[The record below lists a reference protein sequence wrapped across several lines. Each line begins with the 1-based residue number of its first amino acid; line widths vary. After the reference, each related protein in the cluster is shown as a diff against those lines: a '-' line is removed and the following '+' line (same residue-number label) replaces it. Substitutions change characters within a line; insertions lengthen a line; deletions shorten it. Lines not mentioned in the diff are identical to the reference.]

1 MKNEESSVDKTV
13 MHVESHAGNGHA
25 RSCKARGMCR
35 PLLLI
40 FHLSLFLL
48 IPSCTA
54 DDYEYSSHQCYL
66 IIDNSTHLDA
76 TLSSALVQ
84 LSPGVFCRIYTP
96 GDSYFYFES
105 NQGLSSKSAMNAV
118 DKQRTMVI
126 GVNNG
131 SGIIVGY
138 GTLNYPA
145 TLYAFDRQCPNC
157 YEETGLPR
165 YGLTMSDAGIATC
178 SSCQRTYDMNN
189 GGIVASG
196 ATGGDKKMFRYRVS
210 YVESTRVLFVNN

>member
-1 MKNEESSVDKTV
+1 MTNMNKRTDAPAPRTGRPTV
-13 MHVESHAGNGHA
+13 TA
-25 RSCKARGMCR
+25 RNILTAAVIGLVMSALFVSC
-35 PLLLI
+35 
-40 FHLSLFLL
+40 S
-48 IPSCTA
+48 A
-54 DDYEYSSHQCYL
+54 DDYEYSNHQCYL
-66 IIDNSTHLDA
+66 LLDNSTHLDA

-105 NQGLSSKSAMNAV
+105 NQGLSSKSAMNAL
-118 DKQRTMVI
+118 DKQRTMII

-138 GTLNYPA
+138 GTLDYPA

-165 YGLTMSDAGIATC
+165 YGLTMDDTGMATC
-178 SSCQRTYDMNN
+178 STCQRTYNMNN

-196 ATGGDKKMFRYRVS
+196 ATGGDKKMMRYRVTYS
-210 YVESTRVLFVNN
+210 ESTRVLFVNN

>member
-1 MKNEESSVDKTV
+1 MRDEKSFIDGSLMHKAACANE
-13 MHVESHAGNGHA
+13 G
-25 RSCKARGMCR
+25 CARGNVLRRACGSLSLVLCLSFF
-35 PLLLI
+35 LLL
-40 FHLSLFLL
+40 S
-48 IPSCTA
+48 SCTA
-54 DDYEYSSHQCYL
+54 DDYEYSNHQCYL

-96 GDSYFYFES
+96 GDSYFHFES
-105 NQGLSSKSAMNAV
+105 NQGLSSKSPMNAI

-126 GVNNG
+126 GINNG

-138 GTLNYPA
+138 GSLDYPA
-145 TLYAFDRQCPNC
+145 ILYAYDRQCPNC

-178 SSCQRTYDMNN
+178 SSCGRTYDMNN
-189 GGIVASG
+189 GGIVTSG